1 MHLGENFDREIG
13 FLDSRVMRENLDKM
27 VISEREVERSSG
39 AITREMAIKLR
50 LAKTGFSVFAL
61 CLESSTKV

>member
-39 AITREMAIKLR
+39 AITREMVVKLR
-50 LAKTGFSVFAL
+50 LAKTRFVCFCSLLRVQY
-61 CLESSTKV
+61 